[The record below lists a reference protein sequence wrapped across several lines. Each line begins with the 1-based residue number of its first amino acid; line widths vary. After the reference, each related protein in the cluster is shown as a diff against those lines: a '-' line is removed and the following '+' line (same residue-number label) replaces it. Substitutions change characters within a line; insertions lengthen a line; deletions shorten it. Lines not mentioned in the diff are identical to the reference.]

1 MDKKEI
7 IDFINWALTHS
18 VDYVYVLEDLI
29 DMLEGTKTT
38 WNPEHYMDY

>member
-18 VDYVYVLEDLI
+18 VDHVYVLEDLVK
-29 DMLEGTKTT
+29 MLEGTKTS
-38 WNPEHYMDY
+38 WNPEHYFDY